1 METAKVRGRGRL
13 AVLSILLLL
22 AGLLACRLGTP
33 QPTPET
39 VPVTPTL
46 SPAPSEQVLTPSPQA
61 TKPSTRPPAASA
73 TATTAGASA
82 TQLVQPADL
91 VYLGAFRLPGDETPP
106 QTFAYG
112 GNAMTFNPDGDLRSN
127 GDAYPGSLFLMGH
140 DRQVGALP
148 DGNQVAEISIPAP
161 GMAGNPADL
170 PQADFIQTFHDVA
183 AGHFTELEEIPKAGM
198 QYLNHPATG
207 PKIHLAWGQHLQ
219 SDDVASHAWFN
230 PTLDAPDF
238 RGTWFIGHQR
248 LYSVNGYMFEIPAA
262 WADAHAGGRY
272 LATGRMRDGGQG
284 GMGPTLFAYRP
295 WLPDGSAPAPGTRLP
310 ETTLLLYANAETT
323 ETIERTLNGYQHPD
337 EWEGGAWLTTPSGKT
352 AVLFAGTK
360 GVGAKYWY
368 GWVNPAGPD
377 RPCVEAE
384 MLGDFTLCR
393 LADGTPCPAEDLT
406 GCTGHNDYRGW
417 WSSRFSA
424 QIILYDPAD
433 LAQVAA
439 GRMEAWEP
447 QPYATIDIDER
458 LFHNPSGVDPDML
471 GTGMQR
477 RNRIG
482 DVAYDRAH
490 GLLYIL
496 ELFADGAKP
505 VVHVWRVHG

>member
-13 AVLSILLLL
+13 AAFSILLLL

-33 QPTPET
+33 QPAPET

-295 WLPDGSAPAPGTRLP
+295 WLPDGSAPPPGTRLP
-310 ETTLLLYANAETT
+310 ETTLLLYASAETT